1 MSCLLLTLNGGELSL
16 GLALKSNDNMIST
29 SRCGLSTTGYGEL
42 KVSPASTIYRCF
54 TFVGCISNMP
64 SNSSEI
70 INHIIR

>member
-42 KVSPASTIYRCF
+42 STTYLEWRRTITGPGTKVK
-54 TFVGCISNMP
+54 
-64 SNSSEI
+64 
-70 INHIIR
+70 

>member
-42 KVSPASTIYRCF
+42 F
-54 TFVGCISNMP
+54 TTYLEG
-64 SNSSEI
+64 
-70 INHIIR
+70 R